1 MLQVLSINLIHSCS
15 ICNSNYKSDKYLNDN
30 KERLYINPYFDNFI
44 DTISFLK
51 CKIEVPTTSIYPEF
65 NFYIDDNLQA
75 THNYEY
81 KIVKNHF
88 DNLKLK
94 TRYLDQIV
102 DEKFKRFKN
111 RYIDKE
117 RRQFKTVTLEQLKDN
132 IQYELDG
139 LDELNINNWEKVFW
153 ISLKNCDE
161 CLNLIVNKQ
170 KHIKICS

>member
-1 MLQVLSINLIHSCS
+1 M
-15 ICNSNYKSDKYLNDN
+15 
-30 KERLYINPYFDNFI
+30 
-44 DTISFLK
+44 
-51 CKIEVPTTSIYPEF
+51 
-65 NFYIDDNLQA
+65 
-75 THNYEY
+75 
-81 KIVKNHF
+81 
-88 DNLKLK
+88 
-94 TRYLDQIV
+94 

-153 ISLKNCDE
+153 TSLKSSDE

-170 KHIKICS
+170 IPIN